1 METKIKSDLMMQCH
15 QIDTKL
21 EDFYRSFYKRPLLEH
36 FELSIS
42 SGDYKKTKHTE
53 KEAIA

>member
-1 METKIKSDLMMQCH
+1 MQCH
-15 QIDTKL
+15 QIGTKL
-21 EDFYRSFYKRPLLEH
+21 EDFYCLFYKRPLLEN

-42 SGDYKKTKHTE
+42 SGDCEKNKTKHTHE